1 MKQYQLKLEN
11 TLGNSLIAT
20 FNDVKD
26 LIKHMD
32 DNPPPHK
39 YHYYMVVVE
48 TTKTRV
54 DPKSIRKFY
63 K

>member
-11 TLGNSLIAT
+11 TLGNKLIAT

-32 DNPPPHK
+32 NNPPHYK

-48 TTKTRV
+48 TIKTRV

-63 K
+63 S

>member
-11 TLGNSLIAT
+11 SLGNSLIAT

-32 DNPPPHK
+32 DNPPHRK

-48 TTKTRV
+48 TTRTRV
-54 DPKSIRKFY
+54 DPKYIRKFY
-63 K
+63 